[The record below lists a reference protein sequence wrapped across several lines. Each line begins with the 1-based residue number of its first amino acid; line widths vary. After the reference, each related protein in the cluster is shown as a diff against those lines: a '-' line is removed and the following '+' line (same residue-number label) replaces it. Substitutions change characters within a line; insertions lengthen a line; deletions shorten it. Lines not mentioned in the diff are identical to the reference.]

1 MQLFLGTIRDCNSFL
16 INKWFIKTK
25 LSLRDNIQ
33 SHKPVSHDMFTFLI
47 FNKIAIIWQ
56 ILFTN
61 SQVSKME
68 VWLLTLL
75 LAVFCFTS
83 LPFFIVDCWYRCI
96 WILYSEVL
104 ERAELVDNNIIKK
117 PLKLV
122 DYSRGRKKNKQMNK
136 HNTPLSKPS
145 TIVSIKNIHEI
156 NKTI

>member
-33 SHKPVSHDMFTFLI
+33 SHKPVSHDIFYFLDI
-47 FNKIAIIWQ
+47 QQNSHN
-56 ILFTN
+56 LTN
-61 SQVSKME
+61 FVHKLSSFPFPYWMD

-75 LAVFCFTS
+75 LAVFWFTS

-122 DYSRGRKKNKQMNK
+122 DYSRGTKKK
-136 HNTPLSKPS
+136 
-145 TIVSIKNIHEI
+145 
-156 NKTI
+156 